1 MPAWLSINLPTDDVT
16 PLPTRF
22 VPFMFC
28 SQVETWL
35 QRHVTK
41 GKVLW
46 HGAKVEVGPKCVHM
60 CMFTQGRWKNL
71 ALSRPSWLEGFAE
84 LVTFL
89 GGNGAGAAKQLR
101 AALSKDGTYDP
112 AYAQRLEEWH
122 VARLKK
128 YGLYGSGECCPIS
141 RLCFR
146 RLCLETF
153 VTLRISRNLRVLFF
167 YAGEHV

>member
-1 MPAWLSINLPTDDVT
+1 
-16 PLPTRF
+16 
-22 VPFMFC
+22 MFC
-28 SQVETWL
+28 SQVQKWL

-60 CMFTQGRWKNL
+60 CMFTQGRWKNI
-71 ALSRPSWLEGFAE
+71 ALSRPSWFKGFAE

-89 GGNGAGAAKQLR
+89 GGNGAGAAEQLR

-153 VTLRISRNLRVLFF
+153 VTLRISSESPCFFFLR
-167 YAGEHV
+167 G

>member
-1 MPAWLSINLPTDDVT
+1 
-16 PLPTRF
+16 
-22 VPFMFC
+22 MFC

-112 AYAQRLEEWH
+112 AYAQHLEEWH
-122 VARLKK
+122 KARLKK
-128 YGLYGSGECCPIS
+128 YGFYGTGECCPVFSSPLPGNFRDASDFIGIS
-141 RLCFR
+141 VFFFF
-146 RLCLETF
+146 T
-153 VTLRISRNLRVLFF
+153 RVSTCSSL
-167 YAGEHV
+167 VC